1 MAIDAE
7 TLANLD
13 NLSPDEAIEVAKSVV
28 DEYETLKSST
38 SKGITLVDQAIT
50 FYKTSW
56 SDVEKIKA
64 LQEEHPEVAKVFLKK
79 FYDGK
84 TIEEI
89 VTSKEEELE
98 TKKSEEENKVVEE
111 RYNHYLNQI
120 PEDLQ
125 VQFKEEYDEL
135 VGKRKMTAERVD
147 KYVDLVIK
155 SIRPNMSSTIEQ
167 AKLAAAW
174 GSSIK
179 ADGNHDANDD
189 VAFSRDLQKKMWM
202 M

>member
-13 NLSPDEAIEVAKSVV
+13 NLSPEEAIEVAKNVV

-50 FYKTSW
+50 FFKTSW

-84 TIEEI
+84 TVEEI
-89 VTSKEEELE
+89 VTSKEQELE
-98 TKKSEEENKVVEE
+98 SKKAEDENKVVDE
-111 RYNHYLNQI
+111 RYNHYFKQI

-125 VQFKEEYDEL
+125 AQFKEEYDEL
-135 VGKRKMTAERVD
+135 VGKRKMTPEKVD

-174 GSSIK
+174 GSSVK
-179 ADGNHDANDD
+179 AETKHDVNAD
-189 VAFSRDLQKKMWM
+189 VEFSRKLQKDLWI
-202 M
+202 

>member
-13 NLSPDEAIEVAKSVV
+13 NLSPEEAIEVAKNVV

-56 SDVEKIKA
+56 SDVEKIRE

-98 TKKSEEENKVVEE
+98 SRKAEDENKVVDE
-111 RYNHYLNQI
+111 RYNHYFNQI

-125 VQFKEEYDEL
+125 EQFKEEYDEL
-135 VGKRKMTAERVD
+135 VGKRKMTPEKVD

-174 GSSIK
+174 GSSVK
-179 ADGNHDANDD
+179 ADAKHDVNAD
-189 VAFSRDLQKKMWM
+189 VEFSRQLQKDLWI
-202 M
+202 

>member
-13 NLSPDEAIEVAKSVV
+13 NLSPEEAIEVAKNVV

-50 FYKTSW
+50 FFKTSW

-84 TIEEI
+84 TVEEI
-89 VTSKEEELE
+89 VTSKEQELE
-98 TKKSEEENKVVEE
+98 SKKAEDENKVVDE
-111 RYNHYLNQI
+111 RYNHYFNQI

-125 VQFKEEYDEL
+125 AQFKEEYDEL
-135 VGKRKMTAERVD
+135 VGKRKMTPEKVD

-174 GSSIK
+174 GSSVK
-179 ADGNHDANDD
+179 AETKHDVNAD
-189 VAFSRDLQKKMWM
+189 VEFSRKLQKDLWI
-202 M
+202 